1 MIRAPRVSCR
11 SPRSPLSSHHHAH
24 DLHTVEDTKAP
35 ELTWGAELTQ
45 DEVQTFGLLAGVT
58 HPTPPSPRRLRTG
71 RGAWEGREGGGTGG
85 AGHSPLA
92 GGHALFQGLHE
103 GEDPVVPQDHALGQ
117 AEVEGLHPHQS
128 GHVGLGVGQQ
138 RVQQVR
144 ELLPGFV
151 WRAQCRGWAALLA
164 RGARLSE
171 GAQKAKALFTLAFR
185 RL

>member
-71 RGAWEGREGGGTGG
+71 RGAWEGREGGGRG
-85 AGHSPLA
+85 ALGTHLWREATRSFRACTKGRIQWCRRTTLWDRLRWKASILTSRGTWVWAWGSNASSRSGNSSLASSGGHSAEGGPL
-92 GGHALFQGLHE
+92 
-103 GEDPVVPQDHALGQ
+103 
-117 AEVEGLHPHQS
+117 S
-128 GHVGLGVGQQ
+128 
-138 RVQQVR
+138 
-144 ELLPGFV
+144 
-151 WRAQCRGWAALLA
+151 
-164 RGARLSE
+164 
-171 GAQKAKALFTLAFR
+171 
-185 RL
+185 